1 MLRKR
6 LVLSLGAVVVIVVA
20 CVVGRSAYDK
30 WVEHR
35 EEALKTQCR
44 ATYESDDWDR
54 LEQLARE
61 WLDLNPE
68 SADAWI
74 FLADAAK
81 QRNDLEHTVE
91 YLKRVPRSDPKV
103 VDALA
108 EAINIEFGPLN
119 RPLEGARLCE
129 EVLGMAPRTPI
140 PRQRL
145 IFFHAL
151 TLQRVKMIAQI
162 RQALELQCE
171 APEAYAYLVLSD
183 HLSFTNGFKLNSQ
196 WLQEAPESELFLV
209 ARAVQMSETLSKLE
223 DQTLES
229 DEQRSE
235 RTKLMN
241 QYLKQ
246 YPSNP
251 PLLRHF
257 LALAVEQSDIA
268 EVGRLLKQVA
278 PESSED
284 SVFWRYRG
292 WYYAAVED
300 FEQAEV
306 AYRKAGMLFRLDWHV
321 WHELAAVLR
330 RKGELDEAEYLERVA
345 LEGKTLRKELMQ
357 LPDVSKL
364 TPEILERIGNYA
376 EHCGDN
382 LVAEAVR
389 DRLHGG

>member
-1 MLRKR
+1 M
-6 LVLSLGAVVVIVVA
+6 
-20 CVVGRSAYDK
+20 
-30 WVEHR
+30 
-35 EEALKTQCR
+35 
-44 ATYESDDWDR
+44 
-54 LEQLARE
+54 
-61 WLDLNPE
+61 
-68 SADAWI
+68 
-74 FLADAAK
+74 
-81 QRNDLEHTVE
+81 
-91 YLKRVPRSDPKV
+91 
-103 VDALA
+103 
-108 EAINIEFGPLN
+108 
-119 RPLEGARLCE
+119 
-129 EVLGMAPRTPI
+129 
-140 PRQRL
+140 
-145 IFFHAL
+145 
-151 TLQRVKMIAQI
+151 
-162 RQALELQCE
+162 
-171 APEAYAYLVLSD
+171 
-183 HLSFTNGFKLNSQ
+183 
-196 WLQEAPESELFLV
+196 
-209 ARAVQMSETLSKLE
+209 
-223 DQTLES
+223 
-229 DEQRSE
+229 
-235 RTKLMN
+235 
-241 QYLKQ
+241 KQ

-389 DRLHGG
+389 EYLDLCPYDLPGGGPLFLGVRGKRLNQRIVRAQMQKLRLALNLPTSATPHALRHSFATHLLSGGGDLRTIQELLGHASLSTTQRYTEVDSEHLLDVYRKAHPQARSKI